1 LARFKRAGFFL
12 FVLYKPEKSGFFC
25 TMENQ
30 KTISGTEAIRRAR
43 NLKYVPNAHF
53 TLLHLT
59 CNLKTKECGQLVK
72 VERCRVRPA
81 LREDTFQLDG
91 DLYFPYEDLDTEQPK
106 MCFKK
111 LMRFIGFPPNYELL
125 KIDWFDGT
133 GN

>member
-1 LARFKRAGFFL
+1 
-12 FVLYKPEKSGFFC
+12 
-25 TMENQ
+25 MENQ

-43 NLKYVPNAHF
+43 NLKFVSGAYF

-59 CNLKTKECGQLVK
+59 CNFKTNECGQLVK
-72 VERCRVRPA
+72 VERCRVRPS

-91 DLYFPYEDLDTEQPK
+91 DLYFPYEDMDTEQPK

-111 LMRFIGFPPNYELL
+111 LMRFIAFPPNYELL

-133 GN
+133 EN